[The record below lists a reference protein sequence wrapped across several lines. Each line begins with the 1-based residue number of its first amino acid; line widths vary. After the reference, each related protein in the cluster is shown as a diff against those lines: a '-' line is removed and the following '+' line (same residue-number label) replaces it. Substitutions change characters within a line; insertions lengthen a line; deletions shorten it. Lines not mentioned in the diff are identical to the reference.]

1 MAELNQNLQKEGKRY
16 NKEFRTFRGVFTQA
30 SRNAI
35 PEGKFYH
42 LENIQPIGDAN
53 LHTIQDISSV
63 LVDYTVNSI
72 YWGFYANLLGT
83 DYIILFS
90 SNGKVFAYNI
100 GLNSSTQI
108 NVSFPFSGSGSR
120 GTQWKNTEILFI
132 DSTGYYNWDG
142 TTFSQ
147 ITGTGVPTAGTE
159 IAVYSGRVW
168 IFNSRLLVVSA
179 ADDFSAAAFLG
190 TNGAIAINLTDPTL
204 RKSVTRAFVANGY
217 LYFTGSSSI
226 NVISN
231 VYVPSGANPPS
242 PALTNTNIQSTV
254 GSNMAGSFF
263 TVDDRDVF
271 FANSYGIYRIRGV
284 TAERVSAEIDGTW
297 QFRDPTVMSSGGAV
311 VTNNILHAAVLM
323 KRLNDPVFGSNTI
336 IAMMANDRWW
346 FANYGAVTF
355 LIGAIVADQPSLFAL
370 IGNKLF
376 NLFSS
381 SATSPAFV
389 VKTALWPMEDALAD
403 KQVIYAGFETTIT
416 TVSQAITATIDTVYG
431 SIPFVAN
438 QNVGQVQWINNN
450 SQIVAWQ
457 NNLLQTVTWF
467 NGQFVLYWG
476 NSPSAMAKYVG
487 MTITGQG
494 QLELSGIFMDYKFGN
509 RWGGGI
515 Q

>member
-1 MAELNQNLQKEGKRY
+1 MAEINQNLQKEGKRY

-35 PEGKFYH
+35 PDGKFYH

-53 LHTIQDISSV
+53 LHSIADISAALHDYGVDSV
-63 LVDYTVNSI
+63 
-72 YWGFYANLLGT
+72 YWGFYANLGGT
-83 DYIILFS
+83 DFLYLLS
-90 SNGKVFAYNI
+90 TNGKIFQYNI
-100 GLNSSTQI
+100 GTTASI
-108 NVSFPFSGSGSR
+108 NINPSNPLSGSGSR
-120 GTQWKNTEILFI
+120 GVQWKNTQILFI

-159 IAVYSGRVW
+159 IAVYAGRIW
-168 IFNSRLLVVSA
+168 IFNQRLLVVTA
-179 ADDFSAAAFLG
+179 ADDFTSAAFLAV
-190 TNGAIAINLTDPTL
+190 NGAIAINLTDPTL
-204 RKSVTRAFVANGY
+204 RKTVTRAYVANGY
-217 LYFTGSSSI
+217 LYFTGNSSI

-263 TVDDRDVF
+263 TVDDRDLF

-297 QFRDPTVMSSGGAV
+297 QFRDPAVMSSGGAV

-323 KRLNDPVFGSNTI
+323 KRLNDPIFGSNTI
-336 IAMMANDRWW
+336 LCMMANDRWW
-346 FANYGAVTF
+346 FANYGAITF
-355 LIGAIVADQPSLFAL
+355 VIGAIVADQPSLFAL

-381 SATSPAFV
+381 TATAPAFTV
-389 VKTALWPMEDALAD
+389 MTALWPMEDALAD
-403 KQVIYAGFETTIT
+403 KQVIYAGYEVT
-416 TVSQAITATIDTVYG
+416 TATISQPLSATVDTVYG
-431 SIPFVAN
+431 SIPFTAN

-450 SQIVAWQ
+450 SQIVTWQ
-457 NNLLQTVTWF
+457 NAALQPVTWF
-467 NGQFVLYWG
+467 NTQFVLYWG
-476 NSPSAMAKYVG
+476 NAPSAMAKYVG
-487 MTITGQG
+487 MTITGRAI
-494 QLELSGIFMDYKFGN
+494 LELSGIFMDYKLGN